1 MSNEIL
7 RRFARFANLVRQ
19 NEANVLPL
27 IVARNAHAVGWG
39 LLLAISLIIAGC
51 DIGPQQAS
59 GPYLPETET
68 YPADGFGLRRFSRD
82 RDKRMVADHDPG
94 SRSHPATSHPATM
107 QTRFSRSGTSARQD
121 NPTVDPNNLNT
132 ALLLSAQGKTRIT
145 NLNLTPKLTLPPKVN
160 GSRNT
165 ISASVAGHLTMIALL
180 QQISETTATPDQLF
194 FPETPPV
201 EQLRRALA
209 ALPTEVE
216 EMKRCQLQFDLA
228 DAESK
233 LGNELEAIKHLEIV
247 YSMLPKVGSQLK
259 QSQRE
264 EIIYRLGLLYMRYG
278 ETQNCCLR
286 NTPDSCIIPF
296 RASAIHTNKKGSLTA
311 IRYFTELLDM
321 TSGKHERAKWLLNIA
336 YMTLDG
342 YPDGVPSKY
351 LIPPDTF
358 STDAEFPRF
367 KNIATDLGL
376 NTFNGAGT
384 VVVDDFNGDGWL
396 DILTSNWNPS
406 DGMLFF
412 KNLGNGMFVNS
423 TIAAGIND
431 LRGGINMVQA
441 DYDND
446 GDLDV
451 YILRGSWLGSEGCHP
466 NSLLQN
472 DGRGRFTDVT
482 FLARLGEIHYPSHSA
497 SWADYDNDGD
507 LDLYVGN
514 ENAYAKNQ
522 RNIHLS
528 NPSPSQLFRNEG
540 NGTFTDVA
548 AQAGVENMRF
558 AKAVTWGDYNNDR
571 FPDLYV
577 SNYGTPNRL
586 YHNNGDGSFTDVAAD
601 LNVDGPI
608 YSFPAWFW
616 DFDNDGQLDLYVSN
630 SDGRKGSLSGYVR
643 SHLGQPTTMV
653 PSQLYRGTKEHR
665 FEEVAQEQGVSGTT
679 IPMGANF
686 GDLDNDG
693 FLDFYLGTGYPDY
706 EALMP
711 NVMYHNQQGTKFHNV
726 TFAGGFGHLQK
737 GHGIA
742 FADFDNDGD
751 QDVVAQMG
759 GFYRSDNTNDAVF
772 ENPGF
777 DNRWITVKLIG
788 TQSNRAA
795 IGARIHVVINENGQ
809 QRSIYKHV
817 NSGGSFGANPL
828 RQSIG
833 LGKAAKIERLEVYWP
848 TTGMTQTFTSVPLDQ
863 TIKITEGQ
871 PDLELLDLMPLNL
884 AGLPFSP

>member
-1 MSNEIL
+1 MSHG
-7 RRFARFANLVRQ
+7 FLVPAAQR
-19 NEANVLPL
+19 ADR
-27 IVARNAHAVGWG
+27 AHRNRVVFP
-39 LLLAISLIIAGC
+39 LLATWTLSLTGWSFLLVVSLSMAGC
-51 DIGPQQAS
+51 DAGPQHNA
-59 GPYLPETET
+59 GPLRSEAKTYL
-68 YPADGFGLRRFSRD
+68 AGFGRGTISRD
-82 RDKRMVADHDPG
+82 RAQTMRAD
-94 SRSHPATSHPATM
+94 S
-107 QTRFSRSGTSARQD
+107 
-121 NPTVDPNNLNT
+121 
-132 ALLLSAQGKTRIT
+132 ALLHQP
-145 NLNLTPKLTLPPKVN
+145 NLTVRHSNSTVKLSRLKTKPPFSAFPKPFFAPDRPRTKDLGLASEVTLASNRLATQENSSYKAKST
-160 GSRNT
+160 SR
-165 ISASVAGHLTMIALL
+165 AGHQKMVDLL
-180 QQISETTATPDQLF
+180 KQISETTSSFNQYF
-194 FPETPPV
+194 FIETASAS
-201 EQLRRALA
+201 QLRQALA
-209 ALPTEVE
+209 TLPTSGWRYNPSTVG
-216 EMKRCQLQFDLA
+216 EMKRCQLLFNLA
-228 DAESK
+228 EAESK
-233 LGNELEAIKHLEIV
+233 LGNELEAIEHMESV
-247 YSMLPKVGSQLK
+247 YKMLPKIRSQLT
-259 QSQRE
+259 QQQVE
-264 EIIYRLGLLYMRYG
+264 EIIYRLGLLYLRYG

-296 RASAIHTNKKGSLTA
+296 QTAALHTQEEGSRAA
-311 IRYFTELLDM
+311 IRYFTELLQR
-321 TSGKHERAKWLLNIA
+321 TSGKHDRAKWLLNIA

-342 YPDGVPSKY
+342 YPAEVPSEY
-351 LIPPDTF
+351 LIPPETF
-358 STDAEFPRF
+358 SSNTEFPRF

-384 VVVDDFNGDGWL
+384 VIVDDLDGDGWL
-396 DILTSNWNPS
+396 DILTSNWNPTA
-406 DGMLFF
+406 GMRFF
-412 KNLGNGMFVNS
+412 KNRGDGSFADH
-423 TIAAGIND
+423 TIAAGLD
-431 LRGGINMVQA
+431 EMLGGINMVQA

-451 YILRGSWLGSEGCHP
+451 YILRGSWLGREGRHP

-472 DGRGRFTDVT
+472 DGAGRFTDVT
-482 FLARLGEIHYPSHSA
+482 FLAGLGEIHYPSHSA

-514 ENAYAKNQ
+514 ENIYAKNQ

-528 NPSPSQLFRNEG
+528 DPSPSQWFRNEG

-558 AKAVTWGDYNNDR
+558 AKAVTWGDYDGDR

-601 LNVDGPI
+601 LDVDRPLM
-608 YSFPAWFW
+608 SFPAWFW
-616 DFDNDGQLDLYVSN
+616 DFDNDGQLDLYVS
-630 SDGRKGSLSGYVR
+630 SYDWQKGSLASYVR
-643 SHLGQPTTMV
+643 GHLGQPNTMA
-653 PSQLYRGTKEHR
+653 PPRLYRGTKEHR

-711 NVMYHNQQGTKFHNV
+711 NVMYHNQRGTKFHDV
-726 TFAGGFGHLQK
+726 TFSGGFGHLQK

-742 FADFDNDGD
+742 FADFDHDGD

-759 GFYRSDNTNDAVF
+759 GFFHSDNTNDVVF

-777 DNRWITVKLIG
+777 ENRWITIKLTG

-795 IGARIHVVINENGQ
+795 IGARIHVVIDENGQ

-828 RQSIG
+828 RQTIG
-833 LGKAAKIERLEVYWP
+833 LGKASQIVKLEIYWP
-848 TTGMTQTFTSVPLDQ
+848 TTDTTQTFSNVPLD
-863 TIKITEGQ
+863 TVIHITEGKPQ
-871 PDLELLDLMPLNL
+871 LEQLEPRSLGIAN
-884 AGLPFSP
+884 F